1 MANPLKTIGGTQF
14 REIDSAEENY
24 IAYQIGLQLYSADS
38 TDVGSLSTLADNNI
52 GTYQNN
58 FFGQAVGTHPSTAIS
73 TTTTS
78 KILYQRTGTAAET
91 DSDVFTPIM
100 YVDSGGQTGF
110 KEMPALDLNTAIDG
124 YLSKIFTNDYPGTF
138 RLASSA
144 PSSDYEVFQ
153 NNIFSDTRTDGTTQ
167 NYSIYRRESMTAPT
181 TVRPTR
187 IDKTSGFSGVREM
200 NDRQIKYSFGQR
212 AKTRIPASGVGT
224 YELRNSGDGAPTAT
238 GTWVSKGTALDTKQ
252 QTAEQSFT
260 RDSTVNYE
268 ANYVRAYTSVYVTN
282 YTKLSQIGY
291 VTDYTGAFNRPYLK
305 DFTNVSTINYQTGY
319 ETDYTSLYEIGYIKA
334 YTGSYDQVYLT
345 DYLTDYQTD
354 YEKAYT
360 TLYTANYIRN
370 SEISYT
376 PNYIADYNKV
386 YTGTFTEG
394 YANLYEKEFVHQY
407 QKDYTRTFE
416 NTFVQQYQKNYTS
429 ESSATYTVVFATY
442 NRGFAGPGPDIGYM
456 GMPNVLKDG
465 AQYVGRLHTFIP
477 NKMYRMGSQGPAF
490 VNSSGETF
498 AASYIRENLSPS
510 MDAHL
515 MSLGLYLSSPPSAV
529 ATSSTSHLGSGQSF
543 YADGEELQLGVF
555 GYRSEGATASYTAS
569 SYSGPSGSYSPSYT
583 SAETEYLSGVYD
595 SYTGGYTGISMT
607 SPTGG
612 YQGTSTVGYQGTDQS
627 PRHAIGYQH
636 GMSVGY
642 FALHGG
648 STPGS
653 GLQAEVDQNIHNQGN
668 LLKVSR
674 GYISDRTFIN
684 LQVGVF
690 QAYTSGQEWGYQG
703 NMTTTGYQKA
713 YELNAYESIGIF
725 NVGLQNAY
733 FSGYER
739 QVSSYNRM
747 GPQGGYEGPVTN
759 FNQTYVSATARATF
773 MAYMAGFGLGYWPSM
788 EEVVVFAGHPDIGGS
803 YERTLKPIY
812 DGPPTYDGQTNVD
825 AIFHNTFEPGNV
837 FSTLTPGLVV
847 VTEETLQSGGMY
859 GTVGSVYLKDY
870 ISNNG
875 YFNAP
880 LTAYGVD
887 TADGVLMNSLGMLWG
902 YDRNTWAVNVPGAIH
917 GGAAYDLT
925 ILEAYYLRELGYEG
939 LVRPVGGGSVPG
951 GGGVTYG
958 GPPGTQ
964 AFASGAGYIGSDPT
978 GDPSGSGLYSQTN
991 TGTGT
996 SGIYLNPS
1004 WEYGGNSINYTHTS
1018 HMNFY
1023 MGIAIGFGISY
1034 VQTSSLSGY
1043 SDNSIHPPA
1052 LSGFE
1057 VGAAFG
1063 LYIPNYTNPA
1073 GQSFDGLDEYVL
1085 QNLGA
1090 RQHEGSGHSPQG
1102 ASIPENIYVNIA
1114 LESYEGSTSPEGT
1127 MYGGGTGAY
1136 TPTFPSINVG
1146 GTTIGSSSTS
1156 SGRNLESIGF
1166 AATYEPSLNTF
1177 ANTANYTGPSAPQYY
1192 ARSYSRYLYY
1202 SGRGVNQYF
1211 NRYFTAPGTPD
1222 AATYESVAYY
1232 LAGVNEYFQ
1241 SNLTGF
1247 NSYFVRGNLS
1257 HGVSAY
1263 TPVGYIPGNQTIDD
1277 LLVNYYVP
1285 TLFTT
1290 TAVYANNQNTV
1301 NILQNFN
1308 NYMSVKVIGVQP
1320 YLGDDDAMAYSSA
1333 MARYTAGDEQLGSQ
1347 MGDLDI
1353 GIEGFFYSEIMKQD
1367 QLYRMHGYVGT
1378 YLTAG
1383 GGGKVPF
1390 HEGLDN
1396 DLTYNAHYPDSWS
1409 VRLGDPNDL
1418 GDIIARGLIV
1428 ANNTPGAAGT
1438 QMVGY
1443 SRLYEVPEGYEWD
1456 GGGVPTFYPEG
1467 IIPGTFF
1474 SNARESDWRSNMYAS
1489 TYTRDFPSDQGGV
1502 YSSVDNQ
1509 YYAGPSGN
1517 YVGHPYTNNVTG
1529 IVYSPA
1535 RPPVG
1540 EIGGIGVYLR
1550 ATSGTSFETMSQ
1562 PRMFQGPIYEG
1573 DALSYQD
1580 GGIEYLGTYYLQE
1593 HGMHFYVPN
1602 YTNTE
1607 QIYQTV
1613 YMGSQGDYGGT
1624 TYVGE
1629 VYYDLGEVYYGGY
1642 LGAPASEAYTRRY
1655 GHSGTFNQAYGVN
1668 TLPLSYSG
1676 PEQYVRRFVPSG
1688 DPIGVYDSEAGRGYI
1703 GGGYTSPGTS
1713 SSGDEIRNRQGA
1725 GQLVYTNYFDGW
1737 KGYSAPGYIA
1747 DYGGPATGTP
1757 IDRFTVGMVYEGSYL
1772 GPNIAPANIYIGPI
1786 TLEYERGVI
1795 YESGYQGI
1803 GNYDGARRVEGVLGS
1818 ALFIQSYQ
1826 AKMLNIFGT
1835 QGYLGGE
1842 SYFSTQYQGPR
1853 DMLYER
1859 EYIDATSTS
1868 SIFGWYENTFTR
1880 NYEVVYVGDYVIID
1894 YENTFVGPAFYDASD
1909 NYIANYNSGQN
1920 PSTGDAWHYDANYEN
1935 PQARLEPHL
1944 EDVLPGNMPPMGI
1957 ETLRELGVGTT
1968 TQMGEEGG
1976 RYEGAPG
1983 RYIRQSYLGP
1993 DQDFPGMEVEYT
2005 IVPITEQD
2013 YFGKT
2018 GGYLGTYTGSNPY
2031 TGDPNRFIGGYGK
2044 FDQYYMQWVYAGFE
2058 AGTAYTGGPDVMP
2071 DGQPGRWYENFSTWI
2086 YQRVGEGFAAIY
2098 LGGPSYQ
2105 SEYVKGADYVR
2116 DFTAQYQTAYTT
2128 YYTGTYTSQYDMAY
2142 TTYYTGTYDVIYET
2156 IYERQYD
2163 IDYQTDYTGTVYVGT
2178 YTGEYEKSTPYET
2191 QYLTDYGTD
2200 YQRAY
2205 ETGYIPDD
2213 YEGPTYEA
2221 TYATDYTN
2229 EFSDTY
2235 LTDYETAYTG
2245 EYEQSYTSTYET
2257 AFTETYTTDY
2267 TGNYENQYTRNFE
2280 EAYLLDYIGNFI
2292 GNFEGLTIQPSSET
2306 NETYTLYVRIA

>member
-52 GTYQNN
+52 GTYQNT

-144 PSSDYEVFQ
+144 PSGDYEVFHS
-153 NNIFSDTRTDGTTQ
+153 NIFSDTRTDGTTQ

-187 IDKTSGFSGVREM
+187 VDKASGFSGIREM

-224 YELRNSGDGAPTAT
+224 YELRSSADGAPTAT
-238 GTWVSKGTALDTKQ
+238 GTWVAKGTALDTKQ

-282 YTKLSQIGY
+282 YTKLSQIDY

-305 DFTNVSTINYQTGY
+305 DFINVSTINYQTGY
-319 ETDYTSLYEIGYIKA
+319 QTDYTSLYEIGYIKA

-416 NTFVQQYQKNYTS
+416 NPFVHQYQKNYTS
-429 ESSATYTVVFATY
+429 ESSVTYSVVFATY
-442 NRGFAGPGPDIGYM
+442 NRGFAGPGPDLGYM

-465 AQYVGRLHTFIP
+465 AQYVGRLHTFIT
-477 NKMYRMGSQGPAF
+477 NKMYRMGSQGPAYT
-490 VNSSGETF
+490 NQWTGETF
-498 AASYIRENLSPS
+498 AQPYIRENLSPS

-515 MSLGLYLSSPPSAV
+515 MSLGLYLSSPPAFN
-529 ATSSTSHLGSGQSF
+529 TTGTSHLGLGSSF
-543 YADGEELQLGVF
+543 YGKGDDQLIEVF
-555 GYRSEGATASYTAS
+555 AWRSEGATASYVKTSYTAI
-569 SYSGPSGSYSPSYT
+569 SGSYSLSYT
-583 SAETEYLSGVYD
+583 GAETEYLSGTYD
-595 SYTGGYTGISMT
+595 SYTGGYTGVAMT

-612 YQGTSTVGYQGTDQS
+612 YQSEFPIGYQGTDQS

-653 GLQAEVDQNIHNQGN
+653 VLIMEPNDAEGGGAASLT
-668 LLKVSR
+668 LLEGYQSRAIFIDVS
-674 GYISDRTFIN
+674 S
-684 LQVGVF
+684 GVF
-690 QAYTSGQEWGYQG
+690 TNYSGSGPNPFFLQYVGPAAQVSYQR
-703 NMTTTGYQKA
+703 A
-713 YELNAYESIGIF
+713 YELNSYEGIGIF
-725 NVGLQNAY
+725 NVGLQTAY
-733 FSGYER
+733 FSGYDR
-739 QVSSYNRM
+739 QVSSYNRL
-747 GPQGGYEGPVTN
+747 GIYEGPVQN
-759 FNQTYVSATARATF
+759 FQQYYLSTVGTQNFIPYTGGPDQ
-773 MAYMAGFGLGYWPSM
+773 LGYWPSM
-788 EEVVVFAGHPDIGGS
+788 EEQVTFEGYV
-803 YERTLKPIY
+803 RTLKPVY
-812 DGPPTYDGQTNVD
+812 DGPPSYDHQQNV
-825 AIFHNTFEPGNV
+825 NPMVWQFEAGNA
-837 FSTLTPGLVV
+837 FSKATPNLVV

-859 GTVGSVYLKDY
+859 GTVGSMYIKDY
-870 ISNNG
+870 QSNKG

-917 GGAAYDLT
+917 GGPAYDLT

-939 LVRPVGGGSVPG
+939 VVRPIASASVPG
-951 GGGVTYG
+951 GGGTYG
-958 GPPGTQ
+958 GPPGIQSFGSST
-964 AFASGAGYIGSDPT
+964 YIGPDPT
-978 GDPSGSGLYSQTN
+978 GDPSGSALYGQAN
-991 TGTGT
+991 TGPGL
-996 SGIYLNPS
+996 SGIYLNIK
-1004 WEYGGNSINYTHTS
+1004 WEYGGSSVNYSRQS

-1023 MGIAIGFGISY
+1023 MGIAIGFGATYI
-1034 VQTSSLSGY
+1034 QTSSQHGY

-1052 LSGFE
+1052 LPGFE
-1057 VGAAFG
+1057 AGTAFG

-1073 GQSFDGLDEYVL
+1073 GSSFDGMDEYVL
-1085 QNLGA
+1085 MSQNVMVQNVSQQM
-1090 RQHEGSGHSPQG
+1090 RNSPQ
-1102 ASIPENIYVNIA
+1102 SIYIQSA
-1114 LESYEGSTSPEGT
+1114 KESYQGPLNRDTGQN
-1127 MYGGGTGAY
+1127 YGGGGINLPGIGQSAPANY
-1136 TPTFPSINVG
+1136 LPTFPAINIG
-1146 GTTIGSSSTS
+1146 GTIIGSASVPSE
-1156 SGRNLESIGF
+1156 GNVEAIGF

-1177 ANTANYTGPSAPQYY
+1177 ANTLNYTGPSAPGYY
-1192 ARSYSRYLYY
+1192 LRSYSRYLYY
-1202 SGRGVNQYF
+1202 SGRGSNSYF
-1211 NRYFTAPGTPD
+1211 NRYFTSPGTPD

-1232 LAGVNEYFQ
+1232 LAGINDYFQ

-1247 NSYFVRGNLS
+1247 NSYFVRGHLS

-1290 TAVYANNQNTV
+1290 TAVYANNQNTINLV
-1301 NILQNFN
+1301 QNFN
-1308 NYMSVKVIGVQP
+1308 DYMSVKVIGVQP
-1320 YLGDDDAMAYSSA
+1320 YLGDDDAIAYSSE
-1333 MARYTAGDEQLGSQ
+1333 MAKYIAGDEQLGSQ

-1353 GIEGFFYSEIMKQD
+1353 GLSGFFYNEIMQQD
-1367 QLYRMHGYVGT
+1367 VMFRMHGYVGT
-1378 YLTAG
+1378 YMKAMG
-1383 GGGKVPF
+1383 GGRVPF
-1390 HEGLDN
+1390 HEGLEN

-1409 VRLGDPNDL
+1409 VRLGDPEDL
-1418 GDIIARGLIV
+1418 GDVIATGLIV
-1428 ANNTPGAAGT
+1428 ANNTPGEAGT
-1438 QMVGY
+1438 QMVAY
-1443 SRLYEVPEGYEWD
+1443 QRLYEVPEDYEWS
-1456 GGGVPTFYPEG
+1456 GGGMPQFYPEG
-1467 IIPGTFF
+1467 IIIGAKF
-1474 SNARESDWRSNMYAS
+1474 SNNIQSDWRTNMYAS
-1489 TYTRDFPSDQGGV
+1489 TYTRDFPRDQAGYF
-1502 YSSVDNQ
+1502 YSVIDRQS
-1509 YYAGPSGN
+1509 YGS
-1517 YVGHPYTNNVTG
+1517 YVSFPYTG
-1529 IVYSPA
+1529 PDDIVYSPLRHPEQSETGIPQA
-1535 RPPVG
+1535 GPGYPGNPNVG
-1540 EIGGIGVYLR
+1540 NYDGDGRITV
-1550 ATSGTSFETMSQ
+1550 
-1562 PRMFQGPIYEG
+1562 PRQFQGPVYEG
-1573 DALSYQD
+1573 SQLNYVD

-1613 YMGSQGDYGGT
+1613 YLGGSGVYGGT
-1624 TYVGE
+1624 TYTGDI
-1629 VYYDLGEVYYGGY
+1629 YYTIDETYYGGY
-1642 LGAPASEAYTRRY
+1642 QGNPMQGDYLRVY
-1655 GHSGTFNQAYGVN
+1655 GHSGVFKQITYGQN
-1668 TLPLSYSG
+1668 PIPLSYG
-1676 PEQYVRRFVPSG
+1676 TLVQQYVRRFVPSG
-1688 DPIGVYDSEAGRGYI
+1688 EPLMYERDGVGMGYVSGSYD
-1703 GGGYTSPGTS
+1703 SPGTS
-1713 SSGDEIRNRQGA
+1713 SSGDERRNRQGA
-1725 GQLVYTNYFDGW
+1725 GMIMYTNYFDGW
-1737 KGYSAPGYIA
+1737 QGYTPPMYIA
-1747 DYGGPATGTP
+1747 DYGGPATGFT
-1757 IDRFTVGMVYEGSYL
+1757 INRFNVLTVYEGAYL
-1772 GPNIAPANIYIGPI
+1772 GPNMAPGNIYIGPI

-1795 YESGYQGI
+1795 YESGYQGV
-1803 GNYDGARRVEGVLGS
+1803 GTYDGARRVEGVIAS
-1818 ALFIQSYQ
+1818 SIFVQYYQS
-1826 AKMLNIFGT
+1826 KMLNIFAS

-1842 SYFSTQYQGPR
+1842 SYFSTEYIGPR
-1853 DMLYER
+1853 DIPYER

-1868 SIFGWYENTFTR
+1868 QLYGWYENTFNR
-1880 NYEVVYVGDYVIID
+1880 DYEKWYIGDYAVLE
-1894 YENTFVGPAFYDASD
+1894 YEGTYTGAGFYDASD
-1909 NYIANYNSGQN
+1909 SYIANYNTGTN
-1920 PSTGDAWHYDANYEN
+1920 PSTGNAWHYDANYEN

-1944 EDVLPGNMPPMGI
+1944 EDVLPGNMPTLGI
-1957 ETLRELGVGTT
+1957 NTQRELGIGTT
-1968 TQMGEEGG
+1968 TNMGREGG

-1983 RYIRQSYLGP
+1983 RYVRAAYVGP
-1993 DQDFPGMEVEYT
+1993 DQDFPGMEVEYGALLNAS
-2005 IVPITEQD
+2005 
-2013 YFGKT
+2013 FG
-2018 GGYLGTYTGSNPY
+2018 GGHVGGGSGLG
-2031 TGDPNRFIGGYGK
+2031 
-2044 FDQYYMQWVYAGFE
+2044 YAAVLYDEREVGMV
-2058 AGTAYTGGPDVMP
+2058 YTGGPDVMP
-2071 DGQPGRWYENFSTWI
+2071 DGQPGRWYNNFATWI

-2116 DFTAQYQTAYTT
+2116 DFTA
-2128 YYTGTYTSQYDMAY
+2128 QYDMAY

-2178 YTGEYEKSTPYET
+2178 YTGEYEKATPYET

-2292 GNFEGLTIQPSSET
+2292 GNFEGLTIQSSSET